1 MVVVIT
7 KINLPLSDGTC
18 FVLNVLAL
26 RIPLSLH
33 LCKKEAENEWD
44 TEGDSI
50 EDGGKCGY
58 DGDVYYLVMVNRFSP
73 PPILSWIIKE
83 HTHIENMKS
92 TRRIKK
98 QKNQSP
104 LILSSR

>member
-1 MVVVIT
+1 MWSSSQKLIFASV
-7 KINLPLSDGTC
+7 SDGTC

-26 RIPLSLH
+26 RIPLSLP

-50 EDGGKCGY
+50 EDGGKYGY

-73 PPILSWIIKE
+73 PIFSQIIKE
-83 HTHIENMKS
+83 HAHIENMKS
-92 TRRIKK
+92 TE
-98 QKNQSP
+98 KNK
-104 LILSSR
+104 